1 MARLFTLTHGK
12 DKGEMKYL
20 LFALCV
26 TSCVATATQMEGF
39 GASYYQDDLSI
50 PDYDPHK
57 SLVPDIIVGDNI
69 YTMELSR
76 LTDMAKTTGV
86 TVNQDNHA
94 SWLCLASEG
103 VNYWFISDNE
113 MGHGDLTSIA
123 IARAEQ
129 QGNCSPYKG
138 HLSITIKGTPL
149 LDASFEKISS
159 IFLNKSDGNIVQY
172 CTNTKNYG
180 DFTQMNCLQYFFE
193 NKSIKGVI
201 ISQITS
207 N

>member
-1 MARLFTLTHGK
+1 
-12 DKGEMKYL
+12 MKYL

-26 TSCVATATQMEGF
+26 TSCVATATQMKGF

-50 PDYDPHK
+50 PDYDTHK
-57 SLVPDIIVGDNI
+57 SLVPSIIVGDNI

-123 IARAEQ
+123 IARTEQ

-159 IFLNKSDGNIVQY
+159 IFLNKPDGNIVQY
-172 CTNTKNYG
+172 CTKTKNYG

>member
-1 MARLFTLTHGK
+1 
-12 DKGEMKYL
+12 MKYL

-39 GASYYQDDLSI
+39 GASYYQDDSSI
-50 PDYDPHK
+50 SDYDTHK
-57 SLVPDIIVGDNI
+57 SLVPSIIVGDNV

-123 IARAEQ
+123 IARTEQ

-159 IFLNKSDGNIVQY
+159 IFLNKPDGNIVQY

-180 DFTQMNCLQYFFE
+180 DFTQMNSLQYFFE

-201 ISQITS
+201 ISQVTS